1 MKKTRPQR
9 SRSTDE
15 TVSPWNDPLGFL
27 LLIGAAM
34 FMLALLSYDPG
45 DLPGWAPLVMSDQ
58 ANTVTRNFIGQTGA
72 IVAGYSLFLMGMAT
86 YLVPISLMW
95 FGVCKLANKNRI
107 TRSNWLGVVILVV
120 AGASLLQ
127 VNGLFSWRDAHL
139 PHGGGGALG
148 SFVGDTLFM
157 SLFGRVGATLV
168 LGLIYLGGLI
178 LAGNLHPLRLLEEL
192 RRELPRWIE
201 LCRARYALAIG
212 SYDEEEAEEES
223 TDDVDDF
230 EPPEEEL

>member
-1 MKKTRPQR
+1 
-9 SRSTDE
+9 
-15 TVSPWNDPLGFL
+15 
-27 LLIGAAM
+27 M

-127 VNGLFSWRDAHL
+127 VNGLYR
-139 PHGGGGALG
+139 HGYLITPALLQE
-148 SFVGDTLFM
+148 VIDTLH
-157 SLFGRVGATLV
+157 SAASVTERK
-168 LGLIYLGGLI
+168 
-178 LAGNLHPLRLLEEL
+178 LASRYPEL
-192 RRELPRWIE
+192 YRE
-201 LCRARYALAIG
+201 AA
-212 SYDEEEAEEES
+212 
-223 TDDVDDF
+223 
-230 EPPEEEL
+230 